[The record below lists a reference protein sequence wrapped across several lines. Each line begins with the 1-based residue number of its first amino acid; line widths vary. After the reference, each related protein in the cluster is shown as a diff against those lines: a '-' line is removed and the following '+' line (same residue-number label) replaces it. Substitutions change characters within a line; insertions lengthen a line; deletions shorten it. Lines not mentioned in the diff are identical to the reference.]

1 MFETGKQWTY
11 GQAARSRNANIITHR
26 LKKSADRSHATNK
39 DNSDPNEK
47 ALVKIGGVNHQLGNN

>member
-26 LKKSADRSHATNK
+26 LKKKVLT
-39 DNSDPNEK
+39 
-47 ALVKIGGVNHQLGNN
+47 GVMQQTRTTLTQMKKHW